1 MISRNRRKNTQQ
13 KDTEKEKQ
21 NESVEEKEVKETK
34 ETVKDEKQVVTDE
47 NDASVKE
54 VKEQSNNVNIQKND
68 LVKEVM
74 NIQNQ
79 TLNTIVAENKAEIEE
94 VVKKYIPSFTTDQ
107 LIIKKLT
114 EIQESSAKTYNK
126 LFRLFTPV
134 KSYLYDVNGE
144 KKLSTRWYW
153 KLLND
158 DLPAGDYSV
167 RQFFLSLYLNVL
179 DEMPDYVMLRDMAVD
194 NPYSAEA
201 GKIVDEKS
209 KEILVEIYQD
219 QMTEGY
225 IRRYMSD
232 LRHRISG
239 ETNTAKYP
247 AILHPVDE
255 ELNRYF
261 LEHQLIQPLTTRNI
275 AELIPTQLYHDPN
288 YVFNIDAAFLTNS
301 RFVPPY
307 LTQDRI
313 GLHDGFES
321 IWDAKTHADYVS
333 ARRFIP
339 DLTELVDA
347 EKQMKEMAAHLQ
359 LEAITVQVESQFLA
373 GISAAA
379 ANEAFKFII
388 GTILSTRTIAVEF
401 ITSNYMSLAS
411 CMYLMTI
418 MPSEI
423 FLRESLVAMQLAI
436 INTLI
441 YPAIGL
447 AQMHYQAGEA
457 RTPFEIAEMQVANRP
472 IRQWLH
478 HCNTLQFGRQVTEG
492 VTHLRFTND
501 IMTGRIVNLFSTM
514 LVALSS
520 QPFATYPLD
529 YKRSVQR
536 ALQLL
541 SNRTAQ
547 IADLTRLI
555 VYNYTTL
562 SACIVMNMHLVGTLT
577 VERIQATSLTSLI
590 MLISNKT
597 VIPEPSAIFSYFSS
611 NINFLTN
618 LNEQIDNVVAEIM
631 AAYRLDL
638 YQQKMLMLVT
648 RFVSRLYIFDAPKI
662 PPDQMYRLRNRL
674 RNIPVERRRAD
685 VFRIIMNNRDLIEK
699 TSERIC
705 QGVLLSYTPM
715 PLTYVEDVGLTN
727 VVNDTNRYQMINIEE
742 VEKTGDYSA
751 ITNALLHDT
760 PIILKGAIPYV
771 TNSSVIDVLSKL
783 DTTVFAS
790 IVKER
795 DISKLKP
802 IKFTIN
808 SDSSE
813 YYLVHN
819 NKWTPTTTTAV
830 YKARSQ
836 QFDIQ
841 RSVSMLESKLFFV
854 VYNDLFKYIK
864 TTTVSP
870 INAVSYDGAR
880 IMQEM

>member
-1 MISRNRRKNTQQ
+1 MISRNRRKNNQQ
-13 KDTEKEKQ
+13 KEVKKEEKTDD
-21 NESVEEKEVKETK
+21 VAEKEVKGSN
-34 ETVKDEKQVVTDE
+34 DNEKQVAAEET
-47 NDASVKE
+47 NDSAKD
-54 VKEQSNNVNIQKND
+54 VKEQSNAANLQKND
-68 LVKEVM
+68 LVKEVV
-74 NIQNQ
+74 NIQAQ
-79 TLNTIVAENKAEIEE
+79 TLNTIVADNKVEIEE
-94 VVKKYIPSFTTDQ
+94 VVKKYIPSYTTDE
-107 LIIKKLT
+107 LIVKKLT

-126 LFRLFTPV
+126 LFRLFMPV

-153 KLLND
+153 KLLKD

-179 DEMPDYVMLRDMAVD
+179 EEMPDYVMLRDMAVD

-201 GKIVDEKS
+201 GKLVDEKS

-219 QMTEGY
+219 QMTEGH

-239 ETNTAKYP
+239 EANTAKYP

-255 ELNRYF
+255 ELNKYF

-307 LTQDRI
+307 LVQDRI

-347 EKQMKEMAAHLQ
+347 EKQIKEMAAHLQ
-359 LEAITVQVESQFLA
+359 LEAITVQVESQFLS
-373 GISAAA
+373 GINAAS

-388 GTILSTRTIAVEF
+388 GTVLSTRSIAVEF

-411 CMYLMTI
+411 CMYLMTV
-418 MPSEI
+418 MPAEI

-436 INTLI
+436 VNTLI
-441 YPAIGL
+441 YPALGL
-447 AQMHYQAGEA
+447 AQMHYQAGEV
-457 RTPFEIAEMQVANRP
+457 RTPFELAEIQVANRP

-478 HCNTLQFGRQVTEG
+478 HCNTLQFGRQLTEG
-492 VTHLRFTND
+492 VVHLRFPND

-536 ALQLL
+536 AMQLL

-555 VYNYTTL
+555 TYNYTTL

-597 VIPEPSAIFSYFSS
+597 VIPDPSSLFSYLSS

-618 LNEQIDNVVAEIM
+618 YNEQIDNVVAEIM

-648 RFVSRLYIFDAPKI
+648 RFVSKLYIFDAPKI

-685 VFRIIMNNRDLIEK
+685 VFRIIMNNRELIEK

-727 VVNDTNRYQMINIEE
+727 VVNDTDGFQIINIEE
-742 VEKTGDYSA
+742 IAKTGDYSA
-751 ITNALLHDT
+751 ITNALLRDI
-760 PIILKGAIPYV
+760 PIILRGAIPYV

-790 IVKER
+790 IVKDR

-836 QFDIQ
+836 QFQ
-841 RSVSMLESKLFFV
+841 LQHSVSMLESNLFFV

-864 TTTVSP
+864 TTTVLP

-880 IMQEM
+880 IMQET

>member
-13 KDTEKEKQ
+13 KDVEKEKQ
-21 NESVEEKEVKETK
+21 NETVEEKEIEEISEST
-34 ETVKDEKQVVTDE
+34 KDEKQVIANGSDNST
-47 NDASVKE
+47 KQI
-54 VKEQSNNVNIQKND
+54 KEQPNNTNIQKND
-68 LVKEVM
+68 LVKEVI

-79 TLNTIVAENKAEIEE
+79 TLNTIVAENKVEIEE
-94 VVKKYIPSFTTDQ
+94 VVKKYIPSFDTEKI
-107 LIIKKLT
+107 IIKKLT

-134 KSYLYDVNGE
+134 KRCLYDVNGE

-153 KLLND
+153 KLMKD

-209 KEILVEIYQD
+209 KEILTEIYQD

-225 IRRYMSD
+225 VRRYMSE

-239 ETNTAKYP
+239 EANTAKYP
-247 AILHPVDE
+247 AILHPVDR
-255 ELNRYF
+255 ELNEYF

-275 AELIPTQLYHDPN
+275 TELIPTQLYHDPN

-333 ARRFIP
+333 ARRFVP

-388 GTILSTRTIAVEF
+388 GTVLSTRTIAVEF

-411 CMYLMTI
+411 CMYFMTI

-423 FLRESLVAMQLAI
+423 FLRESLVAMQLAV

-447 AQMHYQAGEA
+447 AQMHYQAGEI

-597 VIPEPSAIFSYFSS
+597 VIPEPSAIFSYLSS

-618 LNEQIDNVVAEIM
+618 LNEQIDNVVAEMM

-674 RNIPVERRRAD
+674 RNIQVERRRAD
-685 VFRIIMNNRDLIEK
+685 VFRIIMNNRDLIER

-715 PLTYVEDVGLTN
+715 PLTYVEDEGLTN
-727 VVNDTNRYQMINIEE
+727 VVSRTDGFQIINIEE
-742 VEKTGDYSA
+742 IEKTGDYSA

-771 TNSSVIDVLSKL
+771 TNSSVIDVLSKI

-836 QFDIQ
+836 QFNIQ
-841 RSVSMLESKLFFV
+841 HSVSMLESKLFFV
-854 VYNDLFKYIK
+854 VYNNLFKYIK
-864 TTTVSP
+864 TTTVAP

-880 IMQEM
+880 IMQET

>member
-13 KDTEKEKQ
+13 KDVEKEKQ
-21 NESVEEKEVKETK
+21 NETVEEKEVEEVKEST
-34 ETVKDEKQVVTDE
+34 KDEKQVVVNGSNTSIRE
-47 NDASVKE
+47 I
-54 VKEQSNNVNIQKND
+54 KEQSNGTNIQKND
-68 LVKEVM
+68 LVKEVI
-74 NIQNQ
+74 NTQNQ

-94 VVKKYIPSFTTDQ
+94 VVKKYIPSFDTDK
-107 LIIKKLT
+107 LIVQKLT

-153 KLLND
+153 KLLKD

-209 KEILVEIYQD
+209 KEILTEIYQD

-232 LRHRISG
+232 LRHKISG

-247 AILHPVDE
+247 AILHPVDK
-255 ELNRYF
+255 ELNEYF
-261 LEHQLIQPLTTRNI
+261 IEHQLIQPLTTRNI
-275 AELIPTQLYHDPN
+275 TELIPPQLYHDPN

-333 ARRFIP
+333 ARRFVP

-373 GISAAA
+373 GISTAA

-447 AQMHYQAGEA
+447 AQMHYQAGEM
-457 RTPFEIAEMQVANRP
+457 RTPFELAEMQVANRP

-577 VERIQATSLTSLI
+577 VERIQATALTSLI

-597 VIPEPSAIFSYFSS
+597 VIPEPSAIFSYLSS

-618 LNEQIDNVVAEIM
+618 LNEQIDNVVAEMM

-674 RNIPVERRRAD
+674 RNIQVERRRAD
-685 VFRIIMNNRDLIEK
+685 VFRIIMNNRDLIER

-715 PLTYVEDVGLTN
+715 PLTYVEDEGLTN
-727 VVNDTNRYQMINIEE
+727 VVNETDGFQIINIEE
-742 VEKTGDYSA
+742 IEKTGDYSA

-771 TNSSVIDVLSKL
+771 TNSSVIDVLSKI

-836 QFDIQ
+836 QFNIQ
-841 RSVSMLESKLFFV
+841 HSVSMLESKLFFV

-864 TTTVSP
+864 TTTVAP

-880 IMQEM
+880 IMQEI

>member
-1 MISRNRRKNTQQ
+1 MISRNRRKNVQQ
-13 KDTEKEKQ
+13 KDAEKEKQ
-21 NESVEEKEVKETK
+21 SENAEEKEVKETK
-34 ETVKDEKQVVTDE
+34 ETSKDEKQVVIDE
-47 NDASVKE
+47 SNDNAKE

-94 VVKKYIPSFTTDQ
+94 VVKKYIPSYTTDQ
-107 LIIKKLT
+107 LIVKKLT
-114 EIQESSAKTYNK
+114 EIQESSAKTYNR

-153 KLLND
+153 KLLKD

-333 ARRFIP
+333 ARRFVP
-339 DLTELVDA
+339 ELTELVDA

-388 GTILSTRTIAVEF
+388 STVLSTRTIAVEF

-411 CMYLMTI
+411 CMYFLTI

-441 YPAIGL
+441 YPALGL
-447 AQMHYQAGEA
+447 AQMHYQAGEV
-457 RTPFEIAEMQVANRP
+457 RTPFELAEMQVANRP

-577 VERIQATSLTSLI
+577 VERIQATALTSLI

-618 LNEQIDNVVAEIM
+618 FNEQIDNVVAEIM

-727 VVNDTNRYQMINIEE
+727 VVNDTNGFQIINIEE
-742 VEKTGDYSA
+742 IEKTGDYSA
-751 ITNALLHDT
+751 ITNALLRDT

-771 TNSSVIDVLSKL
+771 TNSSVIDVLSKI

-790 IVKER
+790 IVKDR

-841 RSVSMLESKLFFV
+841 HSVSMLESKLFFV

-864 TTTVSP
+864 TTTVLP

-880 IMQEM
+880 IMQET

>member
-1 MISRNRRKNTQQ
+1 MISRNRRRNTQQ
-13 KDTEKEKQ
+13 KDVEKEKQ
-21 NESVEEKEVKETK
+21 TEDAEEKEVKEMK
-34 ETVKDEKQVVTDE
+34 EQPKDEKQVVTEDGA
-47 NDASVKE
+47 DSPKD
-54 VKEQSNNVNIQKND
+54 VKEQSNNTNLQKND
-68 LVKEVM
+68 LVKEVI

-79 TLNTIVAENKAEIEE
+79 TLNTIVAENKVEIEE

-107 LIIKKLT
+107 IIIKKLT

-153 KLLND
+153 KLLKD

-232 LRHRISG
+232 LRHKISG

-247 AILHPVDE
+247 AILHPVDK
-255 ELNRYF
+255 ELNEYF
-261 LEHQLIQPLTTRNI
+261 IEHQLIQPLTTRNI

-301 RFVPPY
+301 RYVPPY

-333 ARRFIP
+333 ARRFVP

-388 GTILSTRTIAVEF
+388 GTVLSTRTIAVEF
-401 ITSNYMSLAS
+401 ITSNYVSLVS

-418 MPSEI
+418 LPSEI
-423 FLRESLVAMQLAI
+423 FLRESLVAMQLAV

-441 YPAIGL
+441 YPALGL
-447 AQMHYQAGEA
+447 AQMHYQAGEI
-457 RTPFEIAEMQVANRP
+457 RTPFEVAEMQVANRP

-492 VTHLRFTND
+492 VTHLRFTDD

-536 ALQLL
+536 ALQLF

-577 VERIQATSLTSLI
+577 VERIQATALTSLI
-590 MLISNKT
+590 MLISNKA
-597 VIPEPSAIFSYFSS
+597 VIPEPSSIFSYFSS

-618 LNEQIDNVVAEIM
+618 YNEQIDNVVAEIM

-648 RFVSRLYIFDAPKI
+648 RFVSRLHIFDAPKI

-705 QGVLLSYTPM
+705 QGVLLSYSPR

-727 VVNDTNRYQMINIEE
+727 VVNDTDGFQIINIEE
-742 VEKTGDYSA
+742 IEKTGDYSA

-771 TNSSVIDVLSKL
+771 TNSSVIDVLSKI

-790 IVKER
+790 IVRDR

-836 QFDIQ
+836 QFNIQ
-841 RSVSMLESKLFFV
+841 HSVSMLESKLFFV

-864 TTTVSP
+864 TTTVLP

>member
-1 MISRNRRKNTQQ
+1 MISRNRRRNTQQ
-13 KDTEKEKQ
+13 KDAEKEKQ
-21 NESVEEKEVKETK
+21 TENVEEKEIKEAK
-34 ETVKDEKQVVTDE
+34 EQVKDEKQVITEE
-47 NDASVKE
+47 NVDSPKD
-54 VKEQSNNVNIQKND
+54 VKEQSNTVNLQKND
-68 LVKEVM
+68 LVKEVI

-79 TLNTIVAENKAEIEE
+79 TLNTIVAENKVEIEE
-94 VVKKYIPSFTTDQ
+94 VVKKYIPSYSTDK
-107 LIIKKLT
+107 LIVKNYRNSRIKC
-114 EIQESSAKTYNK
+114 QTYNK
-126 LFRLFTPV
+126 LFRLLHV

-153 KLLND
+153 KLLKD

-255 ELNRYF
+255 ELNKYF

-333 ARRFIP
+333 ARRFVP

-347 EKQMKEMAAHLQ
+347 EKQMKEMLQ
-359 LEAITVQVESQFLA
+359 CKLNHNSWQELVH
-373 GISAAA
+373 GR
-379 ANEAFKFII
+379 NEAFKFII
-388 GTILSTRTIAVEF
+388 GTVLSTRTIAVEF

-423 FLRESLVAMQLAI
+423 FLRESLVAMQLAV

-441 YPAIGL
+441 YPALGL
-447 AQMHYQAGEA
+447 AQMHYQAGEI
-457 RTPFEIAEMQVANRP
+457 RRLELAEMQVANRP

-577 VERIQATSLTSLI
+577 VERIQATALTSLI

-597 VIPEPSAIFSYFSS
+597 VIPEPSSLFSYFSS

-618 LNEQIDNVVAEIM
+618 YNEQIDNVVAEIM

-705 QGVLLSYTPM
+705 QGVLLSYSPM

-727 VVNDTNRYQMINIEE
+727 VVNDTNGFQIINIEE
-742 VEKTGDYSA
+742 IEKTGDYSA
-751 ITNALLHDT
+751 ITNALLRDT

-771 TNSSVIDVLSKL
+771 TNSSVIDVLSKI

-790 IVKER
+790 IVKDR

-836 QFDIQ
+836 QFNIQ
-841 RSVSMLESKLFFV
+841 HSVSMLESNLFFV

-864 TTTVSP
+864 TTTVLP

-880 IMQEM
+880 IMQET

>member
-1 MISRNRRKNTQQ
+1 MISRNRRKNAQQ
-13 KDTEKEKQ
+13 MIVEKEEKVEDV
-21 NESVEEKEVKETK
+21 NKDEMRESNN
-34 ETVKDEKQVVTDE
+34 DEKQVITEDG
-47 NDASVKE
+47 NDNVRDM
-54 VKEQSNNVNIQKND
+54 KEQSNNANLQKND
-68 LVKEVM
+68 LVKEVVNM
-74 NIQNQ
+74 QAQ
-79 TLNTIVAENKAEIEE
+79 TLNTIVADNKVEIDE
-94 VVKKYIPSFTTDQ
+94 VVKKYIPSYTTDE
-107 LIIKKLT
+107 LVIKKLT

-126 LFRLFTPV
+126 LFRLFMPV
-134 KSYLYDVNGE
+134 KSHLYDVNGE
-144 KKLSTRWYW
+144 RKLSTRWYW
-153 KLLND
+153 KLLKD

-179 DEMPDYVMLRDMAVD
+179 EEMPDYVMLRDMAVD

-209 KEILVEIYQD
+209 KDILVEIYQD
-219 QMTEGY
+219 QMTEGH
-225 IRRYMSD
+225 IRRYMAD
-232 LRHRISG
+232 LRHKISG
-239 ETNTAKYP
+239 EANTAKYP

-255 ELNRYF
+255 ELNKYF

-275 AELIPTQLYHDPN
+275 TELIPTQLYHDPN

-307 LTQDRI
+307 LVQDRI

-321 IWDAKTHADYVS
+321 IWDTKTHADYIS

-347 EKQMKEMAAHLQ
+347 EKQIKEMAAHLQ
-359 LEAITVQVESQFLA
+359 LEAITVQVESQFLS
-373 GISAAA
+373 GINAAS

-388 GTILSTRTIAVEF
+388 GTVLSARSIAVEF

-411 CMYLMTI
+411 CMYLITI
-418 MPSEI
+418 MPAEI

-436 INTLI
+436 VNTLL
-441 YPAIGL
+441 YPALGL
-447 AQMHYQAGEA
+447 AQMHYQAGEI
-457 RTPFEIAEMQVANRP
+457 RTPFELAEIQVANRP

-492 VTHLRFTND
+492 VIHLRFTND
-501 IMTGRIVNLFSTM
+501 VMTGRIINLFSTM

-536 ALQLL
+536 AIQLL

-555 VYNYTTL
+555 AYNYTTL

-577 VERIQATSLTSLI
+577 VERIQATSITSLL
-590 MLISNKT
+590 MLISNRT
-597 VIPEPSAIFSYFSS
+597 VIPDPSSLFLYFSS
-611 NINFLTN
+611 NVNFLTN
-618 LNEQIDNVVAEIM
+618 YNEQIDNVVAEIM

-638 YQQKMLMLVT
+638 YKQKMLMLVT
-648 RFVSRLYIFDAPKI
+648 RFVSKLYIFDAPKI

-685 VFRIIMNNRDLIEK
+685 VFRIIMNNRELIEK

-727 VVNDTNRYQMINIEE
+727 VVNNTDGLQIINIEE
-742 VEKTGDYSA
+742 IEKTGDYSA
-751 ITNALLHDT
+751 ITNALLRDI
-760 PIILKGAIPYV
+760 PIVLRGAIPYV
-771 TNSSVIDVLSKL
+771 TNDSVIDVLSKL

-790 IVKER
+790 IVKDR

-819 NKWTPTTTTAV
+819 NRWTPTTTTAV

-836 QFDIQ
+836 QFHLQ
-841 RSVSMLESKLFFV
+841 HSVSMLESNLFFV
-854 VYNDLFKYIK
+854 VYNDLFKYVK
-864 TTTVSP
+864 TTTVLP
-870 INAVSYDGAR
+870 INAVSFDGAR
-880 IMQEM
+880 IMQET

>member
-1 MISRNRRKNTQQ
+1 MISRNRRKNAQQ
-13 KDTEKEKQ
+13 KDTEEGKQ
-21 NESVEEKEVKETK
+21 TGNTEEKEVTEIKEQI
-34 ETVKDEKQVVTDE
+34 KDKKQVVTED
-47 NDASVKE
+47 NADSPKD
-54 VKEQSNNVNIQKND
+54 VKEQSNNTNIQKND
-68 LVKEVM
+68 LVKEVI
-74 NIQNQ
+74 NIQSQ

-94 VVKKYIPSFTTDQ
+94 VVRKYIPSFSTDQ
-107 LIIKKLT
+107 LIIKKIA

-134 KSYLYDVNGE
+134 KSHLYDVNGE

-153 KLLND
+153 KLLKD

-209 KEILVEIYQD
+209 KEILMEIYQD

-232 LRHRISG
+232 LRHKISG
-239 ETNTAKYP
+239 ETNTARYP
-247 AILHPVDE
+247 AILHPVDK
-255 ELNRYF
+255 ELNQYF

-275 AELIPTQLYHDPN
+275 TELIPTQLYHDPN

-333 ARRFIP
+333 ARRFVP

-373 GISAAA
+373 GISSAA

-388 GTILSTRTIAVEF
+388 GTVLSTRTIAVEF

-423 FLRESLVAMQLAI
+423 FLRESLVAMQLAV

-441 YPAIGL
+441 YPALGL
-447 AQMHYQAGEA
+447 AQMHYQAGEV
-457 RTPFEIAEMQVANRP
+457 RTPFELAEMQVANRP

-492 VTHLRFTND
+492 ITHLRFTDD

-547 IADLTRLI
+547 MADLTRLI

-577 VERIQATSLTSLI
+577 VERIQATALTSLM

-597 VIPEPSAIFSYFSS
+597 VIPDPSSIFSYYSS
-611 NINFLTN
+611 NIHFLTN
-618 LNEQIDNVVAEIM
+618 YNEQIDNVVAEIM

-705 QGVLLSYTPM
+705 QGVLLSYTPR

-727 VVNDTNRYQMINIEE
+727 VVNDTNGFQIINIEE
-742 VEKTGDYSA
+742 IEKTGDYSA
-751 ITNALLHDT
+751 ITNALLRDT

-771 TNSSVIDVLSKL
+771 TNSSVIDVLSKI

-790 IVKER
+790 IVRDR

-841 RSVSMLESKLFFV
+841 HSVSMLESKLFFV
-854 VYNDLFKYIK
+854 VYSDLFKYIK
-864 TTTVSP
+864 TTTVLP

-880 IMQEM
+880 IMQET

>member
-1 MISRNRRKNTQQ
+1 MISRNRRKNVQQ
-13 KDTEKEKQ
+13 KDAEKEKQ
-21 NESVEEKEVKETK
+21 DEKTEEKEVKETK
-34 ETVKDEKQVVTDE
+34 EPIKDEKQVISDE
-47 NDASVKE
+47 NNDGAKE
-54 VKEQSNNVNIQKND
+54 IKDQSNSVNMQRND
-68 LVKEVM
+68 LVKEVI

-94 VVKKYIPSFTTDQ
+94 VVKKYIPSFTTEQ
-107 LIIKKLT
+107 LIVKKLT

-134 KSYLYDVNGE
+134 KSYLYDINGE

-153 KLLND
+153 KLLKD

-232 LRHRISG
+232 LRHKISG
-239 ETNTAKYP
+239 ETNTAVYP

-359 LEAITVQVESQFLA
+359 LEAITVQVESNFLA

-388 GTILSTRTIAVEF
+388 GSVLSTRTIAVEF
-401 ITSNYMSLAS
+401 ITSNYMSLVS

-423 FLRESLVAMQLAI
+423 FLRESLVAMQLAV

-441 YPAIGL
+441 YPALGL
-447 AQMHYQAGEA
+447 AQMHYQAGEV
-457 RTPFEIAEMQVANRP
+457 RTPFEIAEVQVANRP

-577 VERIQATSLTSLI
+577 VERIQATALTSLI

-618 LNEQIDNVVAEIM
+618 FNEQIDNVVAEIM

-685 VFRIIMNNRDLIEK
+685 VFRIIMNNKDLIEK

-727 VVNDTNRYQMINIEE
+727 VVNDTNGFQIINIEE
-742 VEKTGDYSA
+742 IEKTGDYSA

-836 QFDIQ
+836 QFNIQ
-841 RSVSMLESKLFFV
+841 HSVSMLESKLFFV
-854 VYNDLFKYIK
+854 VYSDLFRYIK

-880 IMQEM
+880 IMQET

>member
-1 MISRNRRKNTQQ
+1 MISRNRRKNVQQ

-21 NESVEEKEVKETK
+21 SENTEEKEVKETK
-34 ETVKDEKQVVTDE
+34 ETTKDEKQVVTDE
-47 NDASVKE
+47 GNDNVKE

-79 TLNTIVAENKAEIEE
+79 TLNTIVAENKTEIEE
-94 VVKKYIPSFTTDQ
+94 VVKKYIPSYTTDQ
-107 LIIKKLT
+107 LIVKKLT
-114 EIQESSAKTYNK
+114 EIQESSAKTYNR

-153 KLLND
+153 KLLKD

-333 ARRFIP
+333 ARRFVP
-339 DLTELVDA
+339 ELTELVDA

-388 GTILSTRTIAVEF
+388 STVLSTRTIAVEF

-411 CMYLMTI
+411 CMYLLTI

-441 YPAIGL
+441 YPALGL
-447 AQMHYQAGEA
+447 AQMHYQAGEV
-457 RTPFEIAEMQVANRP
+457 RTPFELAEMQVANRP

-577 VERIQATSLTSLI
+577 VERIQATALTSLI

-618 LNEQIDNVVAEIM
+618 FNEQIDNVVAEIM

-727 VVNDTNRYQMINIEE
+727 VVDDTNGFQIINIEE
-742 VEKTGDYSA
+742 IEKTGDYSA
-751 ITNALLHDT
+751 ITNALLRDT

-771 TNSSVIDVLSKL
+771 TNSSVIDVLSKI

-790 IVKER
+790 IVKDR

-841 RSVSMLESKLFFV
+841 HSVSMLESKLFFV

-864 TTTVSP
+864 TTTVLP

-880 IMQEM
+880 IMQET

>member
-13 KDTEKEKQ
+13 KDVEKEKQ
-21 NESVEEKEVKETK
+21 NESTEEKEVKEIR
-34 ETVKDEKQVVTDE
+34 EPSKDEKKVVTDE
-47 NDASVKE
+47 NSDSVKE
-54 VKEQSNNVNIQKND
+54 VKEQSNNVNMQKND
-68 LVKEVM
+68 LVKEVI
-74 NIQNQ
+74 NLQNQ

-94 VVKKYIPSFTTDQ
+94 VVKKYIPSFTTDE
-107 LIIKKLT
+107 LIVKKLT

-153 KLLND
+153 KLLKD

-232 LRHRISG
+232 LRHKISG

-401 ITSNYMSLAS
+401 ITSNYMSLTS

-447 AQMHYQAGEA
+447 AQMHYQAGEV

-501 IMTGRIVNLFSTM
+501 IMTGRIVNLSSTM

-520 QPFATYPLD
+520 QPFTTYPLD

-597 VIPEPSAIFSYFSS
+597 VIPDPSALFSYFSS

-631 AAYRLDL
+631 AAYRLVL

-727 VVNDTNRYQMINIEE
+727 VVNDTNGFQIINIEE
-742 VEKTGDYSA
+742 IEKTGDYSA

-771 TNSSVIDVLSKL
+771 TNSSVTDVLSKV

-790 IVKER
+790 IVEER

-836 QFDIQ
+836 QFDIR

-864 TTTVSP
+864 TTTVAP

-880 IMQEM
+880 IMQET